1 MNNNTQNI
9 KESTIN
15 ITSNF
20 INETYD
26 PLSYFDL
33 YGNSVILYIFMTL
46 FVFLVYTYCKVMQTK
61 ESIADDWNNQ
71 RCNPKYIPFAGL
83 ITHPEDTTAFQY
95 TSDNF
100 QYCVQDI
107 LKNVT
112 GQALQPFQFMI
123 NAITEI
129 FSKFT
134 DSIQQTREVTN
145 KLRNGIRDFAED
157 VLGRILNVMVP
168 IQSMFIALMD
178 TFQKTHGVMTAGL
191 YTMLGSYYT
200 LQSLMGAIVELIIK
214 LLIALVIII
223 VGLWI
228 MPFTWPAAASM
239 TAVFLGISIPMAIIV
254 IFMTE
259 VLKVK
264 TSGVPKLR
272 CFDKNTLL
280 VLKDGTYKC
289 IKDIKLNDVLCDDSV
304 VTAKLKVTSENLDMY
319 NLNGVI
325 VSESHMVKL
334 GEKWLQVREHPLSI
348 KIEKYNE
355 SYLYCLNTSSKTIV
369 LNNVVFSDWDEV
381 YGDDLE
387 FLYNY
392 IGSKDIAKF
401 VDSGFEAG
409 TKILTNNGYRCLRDI
424 RIGDVLITGGIVYG
438 IVELNNYTKNLGNRE
453 VMLNLLVSDGSV
465 ETVSH
470 CYLDY
475 NGNIDGILKLK
486 KILSKEYV

>member
-1 MNNNTQNI
+1 MDNNIQNI
-9 KESTIN
+9 KEYTIN
-15 ITSNF
+15 TTYNF

-33 YGNSVILYIFMTL
+33 YGNSVMIFIFITL
-46 FVFLVYTYCKVMQTK
+46 FVFLVYTYCKVMQTR
-61 ESIADDWNNQ
+61 ETIADDWNNQ

-83 ITHPEDTTAFQY
+83 ITHPDDTTAFQY
-95 TSDNF
+95 TNDNF
-100 QYCVQDI
+100 QYCVQDV

-112 GQALQPFQFMI
+112 GHALQPFQFMLS
-123 NAITEI
+123 AITEI

-134 DSIQQTREVTN
+134 ESIQQTREVTN
-145 KLRNGIRDFAED
+145 KLRNGIRDFAQD

-178 TFQKTHGVMTAGL
+178 TFQKTQGIMAAGL

-200 LQSLMGAIVELIIK
+200 LQSLMGAIVELIVK

-239 TAVFLGISIPMAIIV
+239 TAVFLAISIPMAIIV

-272 CFDKNTLL
+272 CFDKNTLFA
-280 VLKDGTYKC
+280 LKDGTYKC
-289 IKDIKLNDVLCDDSV
+289 IKDIQLNDILQDSSV
-304 VTAKLKVTSENLDMY
+304 VTSKIKVTSENLDMF

-325 VSESHMVKL
+325 VSESHVVKF
-334 GEKWLQVREHPLSI
+334 GNEWIQVKEHPLSI
-348 KIEKYNE
+348 KIENYNE
-355 SYLYCLNTSSKTIV
+355 PYLYCLNTSSKTII
-369 LNNVVFSDWDEV
+369 LNNMLFTDWDEV
-381 YGDDLE
+381 YDSDLE
-387 FLYNY
+387 FLYDY
-392 IGSKDIAKF
+392 LASKDIAEIL
-401 VDSGFEAG
+401 DNGMASE
-409 TKILTNNGYRCLRDI
+409 TKILTKNGYRCLKDI
-424 RIGDVLITGGIVYG
+424 KIGDILSTGGIVYG
-438 IVELNNYTKNLGNRE
+438 TVELNNYTKNLGNKE
-453 VMLNLLVSDGSV
+453 TLLNLLVSDGLL
-465 ETVSH
+465 ETKMHS
-470 CYLDY
+470 YLDY

-486 KILSKEYV
+486 KILSNEYV